1 MEIQWMSCYVQWIQ
15 SIYILHSFVWH
26 TPEEKSLFHRSFV
39 SWARNIFSVSSN
51 LSSFASSVC
60 YVLYISLFFFHFWS
74 SCHDFEIYMSM
85 SESFNS
91 SLIFIYNRI
100 EDCLAMSAWLWCIRK
115 WVKSLYVYH
124 SITIPKSNIDLH
136 KSCTLHTPKLFFL
149 R

>member
-60 YVLYISLFFFHFWS
+60 YVLYISLFFFSFLIELPRFRNIYVDVGIIQFVTYFHIQSHWRLP
-74 SCHDFEIYMSM
+74 CHERMALMYKKMG
-85 SESFNS
+85 
-91 SLIFIYNRI
+91 
-100 EDCLAMSAWLWCIRK
+100 K
-115 WVKSLYVYH
+115 KSLCVPLNYH
-124 SITIPKSNIDLH
+124 TEIEHRFT
-136 KSCTLHTPKLFFL
+136 
-149 R
+149 